1 MKIKLKDKVKVISGK
16 DKGKIGEVIKVF
28 PLLNK
33 VIVQGVNIVKRHDK
47 PGVLNKEGGIVSF
60 EKPVDVSNVM
70 YFDEKEGKPS
80 RLGYSLSDGK
90 KFRLVK
96 RTKEILTK

>member
-33 VIVQGVNIVKRHDK
+33 VIVQGVNIVKRHVK

>member
-33 VIVQGVNIVKRHDK
+33 VIVQGVNMVKKHVK
-47 PGVLNKEGGIVSF
+47 PGVVNKEGGIVTF

-70 YFDEKEGKPS
+70 FFDEKEGKPS